1 MVGRNKKNPSQAY
14 SFTGTAGDSYTF
26 YVSLQIPVNIT
37 TDFLGNPTSFG
48 SYFGWS
54 TVPYNTNLLGF
65 SNTDTNKTQTVYGFS
80 SLPSSF
86 PSGEN
91 YPSTSYYVDEGFWN
105 NGNFND
111 TGGIIANDG
120 SPFGCFFSYP
130 EISYCLAT
138 DGNLEATTSFTTS
151 YQYWQ
156 QHISIGSGF
165 YTLRGLYTFNP
176 SYTGAYLSLPQ
187 VPVEYNIVKG
197 IYNNLQLTNYPTNI
211 ALNYGYYIPI
221 YLGFNDNIT
230 YTTILG
236 NEQVGNCDF
245 LNKKT
250 YYTISAYLYNMSNNQ
265 SWVCDESL
273 HPIKTSPSGIIYGA
287 LVTQPTQ
294 TLTISIYQNQEEA
307 TYQANETNGVYQI
320 GDSASYLTGFTS
332 TPNLIVEGADTT
344 YTYAD
349 PYEYQIGITGIP
361 TLSEENAY
369 GFFNNSKINYIINDY
384 LPTIYSVPL

>member
-1 MVGRNKKNPSQAY
+1 LGTVNNNLSQAH

-26 YVSLQIPVNIT
+26 YVSFPIPVNIT

-65 SNTDTNKTQTVYGFS
+65 SITDTSATQTVYGFA

-86 PSGEN
+86 PTTN

-111 TGGIIANDG
+111 NGGIIANDG

-138 DGNLEATTSFTTS
+138 DGNIGTTTSFTTS

-156 QHISIGSGF
+156 QHISIASGF
-165 YTLRGLYTFNP
+165 YTLRGLYTFNQ
-176 SYTGAYLSLPQ
+176 SYTGSYLSLQ
-187 VPVEYNIVKG
+187 QIPVEYNIMKG
-197 IYNNLQLTNYPTNI
+197 IYNNLQLTNYPTDI
-211 ALNYGYYIPI
+211 TLNYGYYIPI

-230 YTTILG
+230 QYKVLTRSYVQL
-236 NEQVGNCDF
+236 GNCDF

-250 YYTISAYLYNMSNNQ
+250 YYSISAYLYNMSYNQ
-265 SWVCDESL
+265 SWVCSENYYL
-273 HPIKTSPSGIIYGA
+273 VKTSPSGIIYGA

-294 TLTISIYQNQEEA
+294 TLTIGIFQDQQEY
-307 TYQANETNGVYQI
+307 TYQANETNGIYQI
-320 GDSASYLTGFTS
+320 GDSVSYLTGFTS
-332 TPNLIVEGADTT
+332 TPNLEIEGADTT
-344 YTYAD
+344 YQYVNQ
-349 PYEYQIGITGIP
+349 YEYQVGITGIP
-361 TLSEENAY
+361 SLSEENAY
-369 GFFNNSKINYIINDY
+369 GFYS
-384 LPTIYSVPL
+384 TIAK